1 MKMQIMDKRHRI
13 QSAAIQLFQEQGVE
27 TTTVNEIVQRA
38 NVAKGTF
45 YVYYKDKKELIS
57 QILTKQ
63 HGCLLNNI
71 INQSY
76 AHSGGDVKMWKIT
89 FVNNLIAY
97 YLEHPKLLKSI
108 QKNISSIFV
117 TEEHRNEVFQRVEKL
132 ELFLETLARA
142 QESKKQTM
150 NRFMLMMEIIGIV
163 CYNAIFFQHPD
174 GIENILPELKLT
186 MMKMIESE
194 E

>member
-1 MKMQIMDKRHRI
+1 MDKRHRI

-76 AHSGGDVKMWKIT
+76 AHSGGDVKTWKIT

-194 E
+194 K

>member
-1 MKMQIMDKRHRI
+1 MQIMDKRHRI

-76 AHSGGDVKMWKIT
+76 AHSGGDVKTWKIT

>member
-76 AHSGGDVKMWKIT
+76 AHSGGDVKMWKII